1 MAAPSSPKTILVIVD
16 PYTDREQPVL
26 SRAAWLAERFGAQL
40 ELFACDYD
48 AEIDSGRVATV
59 WVPDAGLREQLL
71 LRHRRQLESFAA
83 ALRGRRLQ
91 VTVNVAWDFPAEEAI
106 VRHVVATRPWLVAK
120 DTHHHTVLKR
130 TLLSNTDWSLI
141 RDCPAPLLLVK
152 PREVGAQ
159 PMVLAAID
167 PVQEHDK
174 PAQLDDAIYKFANE
188 LSEKTG
194 GALHL
199 THAISTPLGVQLPP
213 NVQAIVVDEHRR
225 ALDAFLKEHPV
236 RAENL
241 HVREGLAHQCL
252 QQVAT
257 AQHADFL
264 VMGAVARRGIDKVLI
279 GNTAARVLDRLP
291 CDLVIIKPATFVV
304 PGAQQRGG

>member
-1 MAAPSSPKTILVIVD
+1 VAAPSAPKTILVIVD
-16 PYTDREQPVL
+16 PFTEQEQPVL
-26 SRAAWLAERFGAQL
+26 ARAASLAERCGAHI
-40 ELFACDYD
+40 ELFSCDYD

-59 WVPDAGLREQLL
+59 WVPDASLREQRL
-71 LRHRRQLESFAA
+71 LRDRRHLESFAA

-91 VTVNVAWDFPAEEAI
+91 VTVNVAWDYPPAEAI

-120 DTHHHTVLKR
+120 DTHHHTVLQR
-130 TLLSNTDWSLI
+130 TLLTNTDWNLI

-152 PREVGAQ
+152 PREVGAH
-159 PMVLAAID
+159 PTVLAAVD

-174 PAQLDDAIYKFANE
+174 PAQLDDAVYKFAAE

-213 NVQAIVVDEHRR
+213 NVQALVVQEHRR
-225 ALDAFLKEHPV
+225 ALDGFLMTHPV
-236 RAENL
+236 PAQNL
-241 HVREGLAHQCL
+241 HVHEGLAHQCL
-252 QQVAT
+252 QHVAT
-257 AQHADFL
+257 SQGADFL
-264 VMGAVARRGIDKVLI
+264 VMGAVARRGIKKVLI
-279 GNTAARVLDRLP
+279 GSTAARVLDRLP

-304 PGAQQRGG
+304 PGS

>member
-1 MAAPSSPKTILVIVD
+1 MAAPSSSKTILVIVD

-26 SRAAWLAERFGAQL
+26 SRAAWLAERFGAHL

-48 AEIDSGRVATV
+48 AEIDAGRVATV

-120 DTHHHTVLKR
+120 DTHHHTVLQR
-130 TLLSNTDWSLI
+130 TLLSSTDWSLI
-141 RDCPAPLLLVK
+141 RDCPVPLLLVK

-159 PMVLAAID
+159 PTVLAAID

-174 PAQLDDAIYKFANE
+174 PAQLDDAIYQVCERAQQE
-188 LSEKTG
+188 DG
-194 GALHL
+194 RCVAL

-225 ALDAFLKEHPV
+225 ALDAFLMEHPV

-241 HVREGLAHQCL
+241 HVNEGLAHQCL

-257 AQHADFL
+257 SQHADFL
-264 VMGAVARRGIDKVLI
+264 VMGAVARRGIKKVLI
-279 GNTAARVLDRLP
+279 GSTAARVLDRLP

>member
-1 MAAPSSPKTILVIVD
+1 MAASSPSKTILVIVD
-16 PYTDREQPVL
+16 PYTDQEQPVL
-26 SRAAWLAERFGAQL
+26 SRAAWLAERFGAHV

-71 LRHRRQLESFAA
+71 SRHRRQLESFAA

-120 DTHHHTVLKR
+120 DTHHHNVLQR
-130 TLLSNTDWSLI
+130 TLFSNTDWSLI

-152 PREVGAQ
+152 PRDVGT
-159 PMVLAAID
+159 PPTVLAAID
-167 PVQEHDK
+167 PVHEHDK
-174 PAQLDDAIYKFANE
+174 PAQLDDAIYKFAGE
-188 LSEKTG
+188 LVEKTG

-199 THAISTPLGVQLPP
+199 THAISTPLGVQLPS

-225 ALDAFLKEHPV
+225 ALHAFLMEHPV
-236 RAENL
+236 PAENL
-241 HVREGLAHQCL
+241 HVHEGLADQCL
-252 QQVAT
+252 QEVAKS
-257 AQHADFL
+257 QHAEFV
-264 VMGAVARRGIDKVLI
+264 VMGAVARRGIRKVLI
-279 GNTAARVLDRLP
+279 GSTATRVLDRLP

-304 PGAQQRGG
+304 PGAR

>member
-16 PYTDREQPVL
+16 PFTEQEQPVL
-26 SRAAWLAERFGAQL
+26 GRAAWLAERFGAHV

-48 AEIDSGRVATV
+48 AEVDSGQVATV
-59 WVPDAGLREQLL
+59 WIPDAGMREQRM

-91 VTVNVAWDFPAEEAI
+91 VTVSVAWDYPADEAI

-120 DTHHHTVLKR
+120 DTHHHTLLQR
-130 TLLSNTDWSLI
+130 TLLTNTDWSLI

-152 PREVGAQ
+152 PREVGTH
-159 PMVLAAID
+159 PTVLAAVD

-174 PAQLDDAIYKFANE
+174 PAQLDDAIYKFASE

-199 THAISTPLGVQLPP
+199 THAISTPLGVQLPA
-213 NVQAIVVDEHRR
+213 NVQAVVVQEHRR
-225 ALDAFLKEHPV
+225 ALDGFLVAHPV
-236 RAENL
+236 RNV
-241 HVREGLAHQCL
+241 HIHEGLPHQCL
-252 QQVAT
+252 QHVAT
-257 AQHADFL
+257 SQNADFL
-264 VMGAVARRGIDKVLI
+264 VMGAVARRGIEKVLI
-279 GNTAARVLDRLP
+279 GSTAARVLDRLP
-291 CDLVIIKPATFVV
+291 CDLVIIKPANFIV
-304 PGAQQRGG
+304 PGS

>member
-1 MAAPSSPKTILVIVD
+1 MAGPSASKTILVVVD
-16 PYTDREQPVL
+16 PFTEEEQPVL
-26 SRAAWLAERFGAQL
+26 RRAAWLAERFGAHV

-59 WVPDAGLREQLL
+59 WIPDAGLREQRM

-91 VTVNVAWDFPAEEAI
+91 VTVNVAWDYPLDEAI

-120 DTHHHTVLKR
+120 DTHHHTILQR
-130 TLLSNTDWSLI
+130 TVLSNTDWNLI

-152 PREVGAQ
+152 PREVESH
-159 PMVLAAID
+159 PTVIAAVD

-174 PAQLDDAIYKFANE
+174 PAQLDDAIYRFAKE
-188 LSEKTG
+188 LCERTG
-194 GALHL
+194 GALHM

-213 NVQAIVVDEHRR
+213 NVQALVADEHRR
-225 ALDAFLKEHPV
+225 ALDAFLVEHSV

-241 HVREGLAHQCL
+241 HVNQGLAHECL
-252 QQVAT
+252 QDVVT
-257 AQHADFL
+257 SQHADFL
-264 VMGAVARRGIDKVLI
+264 VMGAVARRGMKKVLI
-279 GNTAARVLDRLP
+279 GSTAARVLDRLP
-291 CDLVIIKPATFVV
+291 CDLVIIKPATFIV
-304 PGAQQRGG
+304 PGS